1 MSPSSTSRFC
11 STSEQAPQC
20 RSCVLVGTSYQ
31 LVSDPRWSACCL
43 QMATQ
48 YELQLTESRLAET
61 KLRATCRRLES
72 EGMFAE
78 VFDTYER
85 EIASLQVRCR
95 CKSEAASDAQGLER
109 PCTAC
114 WACRALWMCT
124 ASVVPRQPHGR
135 PAVRQYQGSHSSSC
149 TPPSGPLTG
158 PATNLIT
165 HCKQ

>member
-95 CKSEAASDAQGLER
+95 CKSEAASDAQGLEPVHCMLGLQSAVDVHSISCATTTSR
-109 PCTAC
+109 QTCSPA
-114 WACRALWMCT
+114 
-124 ASVVPRQPHGR
+124 ASRIPQ
-135 PAVRQYQGSHSSSC
+135 Q
-149 TPPSGPLTG
+149 
-158 PATNLIT
+158 
-165 HCKQ
+165 